1 MWRYV
6 LRRLTGAVVV
16 LFLTTLFVAYAVRLS
31 GDPTVAMFQGG
42 SAPTPDQLAQMR
54 AALGIDRP
62 FWQQYTDFVV
72 GAVQGDMGT
81 SFRTGQPV
89 WAMIVERLPATVMLA
104 VSAMAVAILIS
115 FPLGVAAAL
124 RHGQWVDS
132 FSRLL
137 SLFGLSFPNFWLAIM
152 FMLIFAVRLGWFPP
166 SGFDGWRSLVLPAVT
181 LGIILSATLVRLV
194 RSSMLEVL
202 GQPYIETARAKGV
215 PEWRVV
221 VAHGLRNALIPTV
234 TFVGLQFGALLG
246 GTVILE
252 KVFAWPGLGQLA
264 LDAVGYRDYPVVQGV
279 VTVLAAVTVLTNLL
293 VDLSYGLLDPRV
305 KVEGGASS

>member
-6 LRRLTGAVVV
+6 LRRLAGAAAV

-42 SAPTPDQLAQMR
+42 SAPTPEQLAQMR

-62 FWQQYTDFVV
+62 FWQQYADFVA
-72 GAVQGDMGT
+72 GALHGDLGT

-89 WAMIVERLPATVMLA
+89 WAMVAERLPATVTLA
-104 VSAMAVAILIS
+104 ACAMVVAILIS
-115 FPLGVAAAL
+115 LPLGVAAAL
-124 RHGQWVDS
+124 RRGAWVDS
-132 FSRLL
+132 LSRLL

-152 FMLIFAVRLGWFPP
+152 FMLIFAVHLRWFPP

-202 GQPYIETARAKGV
+202 AQPYIETARAKGV

-221 VAHGLRNALIPTV
+221 LAHGLRNALIPTV

-279 VTVLAAVTVLTNLL
+279 VTVLAAVTVLINLL

>member
-104 VSAMAVAILIS
+104 VSAMAVAIMIS

-124 RHGQWVDS
+124 RRGQWVDS

>member
-6 LRRLTGAVVV
+6 LRRLAGAAVV

-42 SAPTPDQLAQMR
+42 SAPTPEQLAQMR

-62 FWQQYTDFVV
+62 FWEQYADFVA
-72 GAVQGDMGT
+72 GALRGDLGT

-89 WAMIVERLPATVMLA
+89 FAMIVERMPATVVLA
-104 VSAMAVAILIS
+104 VSAMAVAVVIS
-115 FPLGVAAAL
+115 VPLGVLAAL
-124 RHGQWVDS
+124 RRGTWVDS
-132 FSRLL
+132 LSRVL

-152 FMLIFAVRLGWFPP
+152 FMLVFAVRLRWVPP

-194 RSSMLEVL
+194 RSSMLDVL

-279 VTVLAAVTVLTNLL
+279 VTVLAAVTVFINLV